1 MANWIKP
8 TETDL
13 AANLSQSEIDA
24 YRADGALDGS
34 DPVAPLL
41 ERTAAFVRTSISAG
55 GRCAKMG
62 PAGTVP
68 AGLVIPAMD
77 YAMGK
82 VLNRIN
88 VPLSEDRRAA
98 LRRAEEIFDKLAAG
112 DLAVEAYVEDGAAED
127 DSQEVAGSPAFGE
140 ATPERLLD

>member
-13 AANLSQSEIDA
+13 AANLSQGEIDA
-24 YRADGALDGS
+24 FRRDGALDGS

-41 ERTAAFVRTSISAG
+41 ARTAELVRTYVAGG
-55 GRCAKMG
+55 GRCSKMG
-62 PAGTVP
+62 PAGTIP

-77 YAMGK
+77 YAMAK
-82 VLNRIN
+82 VLNRLA
-88 VPLSEDRRAA
+88 VPLSDDRRNA

-112 DLAVEAYVEDGAAED
+112 DLAVETYSPDG
-127 DSQEVAGSPAFGE
+127 EVDGSTLPASTP
-140 ATPERLLD
+140 ASAPAHPERLLD

>member
-24 YRADGALDGS
+24 FRRDGALDGS
-34 DPVAPLL
+34 DPVPPLL
-41 ERTAAFVRTSISAG
+41 ARTAELVRTYVAAG
-55 GRCAKMG
+55 GRCSKMG
-62 PAGTVP
+62 PAGTIP

-77 YAMGK
+77 YAMAK
-82 VLNRIN
+82 VLNRLAF
-88 VPLSEDRRAA
+88 PLSDDRRNA

-112 DLAVEAYVEDGAAED
+112 DLAVEAYSPDG
-127 DSQEVAGSPAFGE
+127 EVDGSTLPASTP
-140 ATPERLLD
+140 ASAPAHPERLLD